1 MKFEINEKTMKN
13 ILEKAVAAIDKKSS
27 LDMLKRLY
35 FNVNENTLEIMV
47 QNYNTETIQLALYE
61 NILNIGGENGK
72 FAIHVDDVPIITKMK
87 DIITMSIEEDGKLY
101 VKSGK
106 KKVNIPLYEYTE
118 TEIEPLQI
126 GKEEN
131 LLNIPCNEFIE
142 TCLSLSIFAEKES
155 PNELLNVI
163 KLDGKNSRM
172 IALDGHRMAI
182 KHLKDEYIA
191 ENNIVGDVM
200 LHVYTVP
207 ILKKIISKKDCKNLS
222 ISFDGKY
229 IVLRNNDFE
238 LIIKNVEGQYFKVD
252 QWLVGNGKG
261 RSFSCNR
268 KELLNIMK
276 YDCDITK
283 KEDKI
288 PVVFYQSN
296 GKMNVYCKS
305 SRYECID
312 TLETK
317 ESYIQ
322 DDFMIGFN
330 PQYYIDALEIVNE
343 NDVMIE
349 FNNPKYPAFINTE
362 EYIFLILPVNINCA
376 KDGQLMEHVKKA
388 VA

>member
-1 MKFEINEKTMKN
+1 MKFEINEKVMKN

-27 LDMLKRLY
+27 IDTLKRLY
-35 FNVNENTLEIMV
+35 FDVNENTLEIMV

-61 NILNIGGENGK
+61 NIFNIDRENGK
-72 FAIHVDDVPIITKMK
+72 FAIHVDDVSIITKMN
-87 DIITMSIEEDGKLY
+87 DTITIYIEDGKLY

-131 LLNIPCNEFIE
+131 LLNIPGNEFIE
-142 TCLSLSIFAEKES
+142 ACCNLSVFTEKTS
-155 PNELLNVI
+155 PNKLLNVI
-163 KLDGKNSRM
+163 SIDGKNSRM
-172 IALDGHRMAI
+172 IALDGKRITI
-182 KHLKDEYIA
+182 KHLREKYII
-191 ENNIVGDVM
+191 ENNIKEDIM
-200 LHVYTVP
+200 LHTYSIP
-207 ILKKIISKKDCKNLS
+207 ILKKIINKKDNNSLS

-229 IVLRNNDFE
+229 IVVRNDNFKF
-238 LIIKNVEGQYFKVD
+238 IIKNVDGQYFKVD
-252 QWLVGNGKG
+252 QMLVSNGKT
-261 RSFSCNR
+261 FSCN
-268 KELLNIMK
+268 KTELLNIMK
-276 YDCDITK
+276 YDYDITK
-283 KEDKI
+283 KEKE

-322 DDFMIGFN
+322 DKFMIGFN

-349 FNNPKYPAFINTE
+349 FSKSKSPAFINTE
-362 EYIFLILPVNINCA
+362 EYTFLILPVNIDYS
-376 KDGQLMEHVKKA
+376 KDNIAECVEKA
-388 VA
+388 IA

>member
-27 LDMLKRLY
+27 LDTLKRLY
-35 FNVNENTLEIMV
+35 FDVNENTLEIMV
-47 QNYNTETIQLALYE
+47 QNYNTKTIQLALYE
-61 NILNIGGENGK
+61 NIFNIDRENEK
-72 FAIHVDDVPIITKMK
+72 FAIHVDDISIITKMN
-87 DIITMSIEEDGKLY
+87 DTITMYIEDGKLY

-131 LLNIPCNEFIE
+131 LLNIPCNEFLE
-142 TCLSLSIFAEKES
+142 SCLNLSVFTEKTSLNK
-155 PNELLNVI
+155 LLNI
-163 KLDGKNSRM
+163 ISIDGKNSRM
-172 IALDGHRMAI
+172 IALDGKRMTI
-182 KHLKDEYIA
+182 KHLREKYII
-191 ENNIVGDVM
+191 ENNIKEDIM
-200 LHVYTVP
+200 LHTYSIP
-207 ILKKIISKKDCKNLS
+207 ILKKIINKKDNNNLL

-238 LIIKNVEGQYFKVD
+238 FIIKNVEGQYFKVD
-252 QWLVGNGKG
+252 QMLVGNREGQ
-261 RSFSCNR
+261 SFSCDR

-296 GKMNVYCKS
+296 RKMNVYCKS

-322 DDFMIGFN
+322 NDFMIGFN

-343 NDVMIE
+343 NDITIE
-349 FNNPKYPAFINTE
+349 FNNPKSPAFINTE
-362 EYIFLILPVNINCA
+362 EYIFLILPINIDCA
-376 KDGQLMEHVKKA
+376 KDGQLMERVKKA
-388 VA
+388 VV

>member
-27 LDMLKRLY
+27 LDTLKRLY
-35 FNVNENTLEIMV
+35 FDVNENTLEIMV

-61 NILNIGGENGK
+61 NIFNIDRENGK
-72 FAIHVDDVPIITKMK
+72 FAIHVDDVSIITKMN
-87 DIITMSIEEDGKLY
+87 DTITIYIEDGKLY

-131 LLNIPCNEFIE
+131 LLNIPRNEFIE
-142 TCLSLSIFAEKES
+142 ACCNLSVFTEKTS
-155 PNELLNVI
+155 PNKLLNVI
-163 KLDGKNSRM
+163 SIDGKNSRM
-172 IALDGHRMAI
+172 IALDGKRITI
-182 KHLKDEYIA
+182 KHLREKYII
-191 ENNIVGDVM
+191 ENNIKEDIM
-200 LHVYTVP
+200 LHTYSIP
-207 ILKKIISKKDCKNLS
+207 ILKKIINKKDNNSLS

-229 IVLRNNDFE
+229 IVVRNDNFKF
-238 LIIKNVEGQYFKVD
+238 IIKNVDGQYFKID
-252 QWLVGNGKG
+252 ELMSGNGSG
-261 RSFSCNR
+261 QSFNCSR
-268 KELLNIMK
+268 IELLEIMK

-283 KEDKI
+283 KEYKI

-349 FNNPKYPAFINTE
+349 FNNPKSPAFINTE
-362 EYIFLILPVNINCA
+362 EYNFLILPVNINCA
-376 KDGQLMEHVKKA
+376 KDWQLMERVKKA